1 MDTVTVIIDSCR
13 VCAAQLAPAMKSC
26 GDYTN
31 VAKTCCDCTTNV
43 AKSCCDCTTSGGNSV
58 WVMLIISIT
67 LLLLALMLSLL
78 LYYMRKK
85 QLKIREEEKE
95 AEQKKAITLMQKEL
109 EAKQYEEKKHY
120 RSMLANFLELRA
132 KGIEVE
138 KDKTYVFDKTLC
150 DQYINELKSLIKELD
165 STTILPLDKDD

>member
-13 VCAAQLAPAMKSC
+13 VCAAQLSPAMKSC
-26 GDYTN
+26 GDCTN

-43 AKSCCDCTTSGGNSV
+43 AQSCCDCTTSGGNSV

-67 LLLLALMLSLL
+67 LLLLALILSLL
-78 LYYMRKK
+78 LYYMRKN
-85 QLKIREEEKE
+85 QLKIRKEEKE
-95 AEQKKAITLMQKEL
+95 DEQKKAITLMQKEF
-109 EAKQYEEKKHY
+109 EAKLYEERKHY

-132 KGIEVE
+132 KGIKAEN
-138 KDKTYVFDKTLC
+138 DKMYVFDKALC

-165 STTILPLDKDD
+165 FTTFLH